1 MSHDHH
7 DLFIAGRLT
16 PAYGEAVLTTINPAT
31 EEPVGTAPDAGPDD
45 IDAAVQA
52 ARAAFRESGW
62 PQLAPK
68 ERARYLRA
76 LADEF
81 EKRNDELGALVTM
94 ENGMALSVCGAFNG
108 IGSATRYR
116 YFAGLAESWDPEEVR
131 DFPEAP
137 SGPAKIKTIVRRQ
150 PAGVVGIIVPWN
162 VPQGNVAVKL
172 GAALAAGCTAVIKPS
187 PETPLDSYFLAQA
200 VSDAG
205 IPPGVVNIVT
215 GGDATGAALVAHPGI
230 DMVAFTGSSAVGRK
244 IAAACGGSL
253 KRVTLELGGKSAGI
267 VLEDA
272 DLDLFAATLGSCSV
286 PYSGQSCRASTRI
299 LAPAAR
305 YDEVVDT
312 VAGALAA
319 MPVGDPLDPSTVI
332 GPLVSAA
339 QRNRVEGYIELGKSE
354 GAKLALGGGR
364 PKGLDRGYYVE
375 PTVFS
380 GVRNDMRIAREE
392 IFGPVLVVIRYDN
405 EEEAI
410 AIANDS
416 EYGLGGTVFTRDVE
430 HGLDIARRVET
441 GSIGVNFAGMAPNAP
456 FGGVKSSG
464 IGRESGPEGFEE
476 YLTTKSIARQA

>member
-1 MSHDHH
+1 M
-7 DLFIAGRLT
+7 
-16 PAYGEAVLTTINPAT
+16 LTTINPAT
-31 EEPVGTAPDAGPDD
+31 EEPVGSAPDAGPDD

-162 VPQGNVAVKL
+162 VPRA
-172 GAALAAGCTAVIKPS
+172 
-187 PETPLDSYFLAQA
+187 
-200 VSDAG
+200 
-205 IPPGVVNIVT
+205 T

-230 DMVAFTGSSAVGRK
+230 DMVAFTGSSAVGRR

-405 EEEAI
+405 EEEAV

>member
-1 MSHDHH
+1 M
-7 DLFIAGRLT
+7 
-16 PAYGEAVLTTINPAT
+16 
-31 EEPVGTAPDAGPDD
+31 
-45 IDAAVQA
+45 
-52 ARAAFRESGW
+52 
-62 PQLAPK
+62 
-68 ERARYLRA
+68 
-76 LADEF
+76 
-81 EKRNDELGALVTM
+81 
-94 ENGMALSVCGAFNG
+94 
-108 IGSATRYR
+108 
-116 YFAGLAESWDPEEVR
+116 
-131 DFPEAP
+131 
-137 SGPAKIKTIVRRQ
+137 
-150 PAGVVGIIVPWN
+150 
-162 VPQGNVAVKL
+162 
-172 GAALAAGCTAVIKPS
+172 
-187 PETPLDSYFLAQA
+187 
-200 VSDAG
+200 
-205 IPPGVVNIVT
+205 VNIVT

-253 KRVTLELGGKSAGI
+253 
-267 VLEDA
+267 
-272 DLDLFAATLGSCSV
+272 
-286 PYSGQSCRASTRI
+286 
-299 LAPAAR
+299 
-305 YDEVVDT
+305 DEVVDT